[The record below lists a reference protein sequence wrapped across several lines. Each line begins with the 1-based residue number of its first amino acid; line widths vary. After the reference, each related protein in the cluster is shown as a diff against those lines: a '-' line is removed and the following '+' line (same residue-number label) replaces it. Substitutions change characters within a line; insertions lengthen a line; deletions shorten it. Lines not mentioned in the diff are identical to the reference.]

1 VLLPS
6 IDLEGAV
13 HEYSI
18 PALAEIPATANIA
31 KAVFRRAAEQ
41 PQAVMLRRP
50 GPAGLSGEWTD
61 VTASQF
67 RDEVTALAK
76 GLIAA
81 GIEAG
86 DRVALMS
93 HTRYEWTLIDYAIWT
108 AGAIVVPVY
117 ETSSD
122 EQAEWILSDSGAR
135 ACFVETAAFE
145 QLIDGFRDRVPA
157 LEQIWRIEPG
167 SEASLE
173 SLTEAG
179 AAVEDQVVSARA
191 AAAKASDLATVIYTS
206 GTTGRPKG
214 CELTHQN
221 MLVAVRNAFLG
232 PLVAFTGT
240 DDAGTLLFLP
250 LAHVFARII
259 EVGCIEAGLVLGH
272 CGDINALLPALAGFR
287 PTFILA
293 VPRVF
298 EKVYNSAE
306 QRAISDKRGAIFGRA
321 ARTAIAYSEALDSAG
336 GPGFGLRA
344 WHALFDRLV
353 YGKLR
358 AALGGRAGYAVS
370 GGAALTDRLC
380 HFFRGAG
387 VTVLQGYGL
396 TETTA
401 AATVNRPDRNK
412 IGTVGQPLPGVAI
425 KIAEDGEILIRGGIV
440 FPGYWRNEAATRETF
455 AEDGWF
461 STGDVG
467 ELDDEGFL
475 RITGRKKELIVT
487 AGGKNV
493 APAVLEDRLRSH
505 ALISQAMVVGDGR
518 PYVSAL
524 ITLDLDTFGPW
535 KARHGK
541 SADATVASLRDD
553 PDLLADVQAA
563 VDDANHAVSRAE
575 SIRRFR
581 ILDDDFTV
589 ESGQL
594 SAKLG
599 IRRSV
604 LAKDFA
610 GDIDLLYS

>member
-1 VLLPS
+1 VR
-6 IDLEGAV
+6 
-13 HEYSI
+13 EYSI
-18 PALAEIPATANIA
+18 PALAEIPDTANVA
-31 KAVFRRAAEQ
+31 KVVFRRAAEQ
-41 PQAVMLRRP
+41 PLAVVLRRP
-50 GPAGLSGEWTD
+50 GPAGLSGAWTD
-61 VTASQF
+61 VTAGQF
-67 RDEVTALAK
+67 KDEVTALAK
-76 GLIAA
+76 GLVAA
-81 GIEAG
+81 GIEPG

-117 ETSSD
+117 ETSSA
-122 EQAEWILSDSGAR
+122 EQAEWILSDCGAR

-145 QLIDGFRDRVPA
+145 QTIDGFRDRVPA
-157 LEQIWRIEPG
+157 LQHLWRIEPG
-167 SEASLE
+167 GSGSSLA

-179 AAVEDQVVSARA
+179 AGVQDEVVSARA
-191 AAAKASDLATVIYTS
+191 GAAKAADLATVIYTS

-221 MLVAVRNAFLG
+221 LLAAVRNAFLG
-232 PLVAFTGT
+232 PLVAFTRT
-240 DDAGTLLFLP
+240 EDSGTLLFLP

-259 EVGCIEAGLVLGH
+259 EVGCIEAGIILGH
-272 CGDINALLPALAGFR
+272 CGDLDALLPALAAFQ

-306 QRAISDKRGAIFGRA
+306 QRAISEKKGAVFGRA
-321 ARTAIAYSEALDSAG
+321 ARTAIAYSQALDSPG

-344 WHALFDRLV
+344 QHALFDRLV
-353 YGKLR
+353 YAKLR
-358 AALGGRAGYAVS
+358 AALGGRADYAVS
-370 GGAALTDRLC
+370 GGAALTERLC
-380 HFFRGAG
+380 HFFRGVG

-412 IGTVGQPLPGVAI
+412 IGTVGQPLPGVGI
-425 KIAEDGEILIRGGIV
+425 KIAEDGEILISGGIV
-440 FPGYWRNEAATRETF
+440 FPGYWQNEAATKETF

-461 STGDVG
+461 RTGDLG
-467 ELDDEGFL
+467 ALDDEGFL
-475 RITGRKKELIVT
+475 AITGRKKEIIVT

-493 APAVLEDRLRSH
+493 SPAVLEDRLRSH
-505 ALISQAMVVGDGR
+505 ALISQAMVVGDNR
-518 PYVSAL
+518 PYVAAL
-524 ITLDLDTFGPW
+524 VTLDPEAFEPW

-541 SADATVASLRDD
+541 PADATIASLRED
-553 PDLLADVQAA
+553 PDLLAAVQAA
-563 VDDANHAVSRAE
+563 VDDANLAVSRAE

-581 ILDDDFTV
+581 ILDGDFTI

-610 GDIDLLYS
+610 ADIDALYA